1 MASASEDNENH
12 WPGYVDALTTMTMM
26 LIFVMMILAV
36 AMFSMS
42 ESVSRSMVE
51 RIAQAAGIEVDAE
64 SRPIEEFAKE
74 VAERIEDQKATLI
87 ARAEQALPG
96 QTLPGE
102 EKRIA
107 SLIEARRANPD
118 APVQVETKSPALLTF
133 AFKPRAVSLDE
144 SAESQMKGFL
154 ASGGHIQGAGRFD
167 LRAYASAELG
177 GISDS
182 RRVAYHRAMTV
193 RARLIGMGVPA
204 QRIAVHVEDRPLER
218 QAELLQVFVR

>member
-42 ESVSRSMVE
+42 ETVSRSIVE
-51 RIAQAAGIEVDAE
+51 RIAQAAGIEIDAE
-64 SRPIEEFAKE
+64 SKPIEEYAKE
-74 VAERIEDQKATLI
+74 LAERIEDQKATLI
-87 ARAEQALPG
+87 ARAEQSQPG
-96 QTLPGE
+96 QSLPSE

-107 SLIEARRANPD
+107 SQSEMRRANPA
-118 APVQVETKSPALLTF
+118 APVQVESTSPALLTF
-133 AFKPRAVSLDE
+133 AFQPRAVGLDDG
-144 SAESQMKGFL
+144 AEAEMKGFL
-154 ASGGHIQGAGRFD
+154 ASGGHIRDAARFD
-167 LRAYASAELG
+167 LRAYASAEKR

-193 RARLIGMGVPA
+193 RARLIGLGVPA

>member
-42 ESVSRSMVE
+42 ETVSRSMVE
-51 RIAQAAGIEVDAE
+51 RIAQAAGIEVDADAK
-64 SRPIEEFAKE
+64 PIEEYAKE

-96 QTLPGE
+96 QILPGE

-107 SLIEARRANPD
+107 SQVEARRTNPA
-118 APVQVETKSPALLTF
+118 APVQVEASNPALLTF
-133 AFKPRAVSLDE
+133 AFRPRAVSLDE
-144 SAESQMKGFL
+144 GAESQMKGFL
-154 ASGGHIQGAGRFD
+154 ANGGHIQGPGRFD
-167 LRAYASAELG
+167 LRAYASAEQG
-177 GISDS
+177 GLSDS

-204 QRIAVHVEDRPLER
+204 QRIAVHVEDKPLER

>member
-42 ESVSRSMVE
+42 ETVSRSMVE
-51 RIAQAAGIEVDAE
+51 RIAQAAGIDVDAE
-64 SRPIEEFAKE
+64 SRPIEDYAKE
-74 VAERIEDQKATLI
+74 VAERIEEQKATLV
-87 ARAEQALPG
+87 ARAEQG
-96 QTLPGE
+96 LPGE

-107 SLIEARRANPD
+107 SLIEARRTNPD
-118 APVQVETKSPALLTF
+118 APVQVEANSPALLTF

-144 SAESQMKGFL
+144 GAESQMKGFL
-154 ASGGHIQGAGRFD
+154 ASGGHIEGAGRFD
-167 LRAYASAELG
+167 LRAYASAETG

-182 RRVAYHRAMTV
+182 RRVAYHRAMSV
-193 RARLIGMGVPA
+193 RARLIGLGVPA
-204 QRIAVHVEDRPLER
+204 QRIAVHVEDKPLER

>member
-42 ESVSRSMVE
+42 ETVSRSMVE

-64 SRPIEEFAKE
+64 SRPIEEYAKE
-74 VAERIEDQKATLI
+74 VAERIEDQKATLV
-87 ARAEQALPG
+87 ARAEKG
-96 QTLPGE
+96 LPGE

-118 APVQVETKSPALLTF
+118 APVQVETNAPALLTF
-133 AFKPRAVSLDE
+133 AFKPRAVSLDAG
-144 SAESQMKGFL
+144 AESEMKGFL
-154 ASGGHIQGAGRFD
+154 ANGGHIQGTGRFD
-167 LRAYASAELG
+167 LRAYASAEQG
-177 GISDS
+177 GLSDS

-193 RARLIGMGVPA
+193 RARLIGLGVPA
-204 QRIAVHVEDRPLER
+204 QRIAVHVEDKPLER

>member
-26 LIFVMMILAV
+26 LIFVMMILSV

-42 ESVSRSMVE
+42 ETVSRSMVE
-51 RIAQAAGIEVDAE
+51 RIAQAAGIEIDSDAK
-64 SRPIEEFAKE
+64 PIEEYAQQ

-96 QTLPGE
+96 E

-107 SLIEARRANPD
+107 SLIEAKRANPD
-118 APVQVETKSPALLTF
+118 APVRVETSNPALLTF
-133 AFKPRAVSLDE
+133 AFKPRAVSLDAG
-144 SAESQMKGFL
+144 AESEMKGFL
-154 ASGGHIQGAGRFD
+154 ASGGHIEGPARFD
-167 LRAYASAELG
+167 LRAYASAEQG
-177 GISDS
+177 GLSDS

-193 RARLIGMGVPA
+193 RARLIGLGVPA
-204 QRIAVHVEDRPLER
+204 QRIAVHVEDKPLER

>member
-42 ESVSRSMVE
+42 ETVSRSMVE
-51 RIAQAAGIEVDAE
+51 RIAQAAGIEVDADA
-64 SRPIEEFAKE
+64 RPIEEYARE

-96 QTLPGE
+96 E

-107 SLIEARRANPD
+107 SLIEAKRSNPD
-118 APVQVETKSPALLTF
+118 SPVRVESNSPALLTF
-133 AFKPRAVSLDE
+133 AFKPRAVGLDE
-144 SAESQMKGFL
+144 GAESQMKGFL
-154 ASGGHIQGAGRFD
+154 ANAGHIDGPARFD
-167 LRAYASAELG
+167 LRAYASAEQG
-177 GISDS
+177 GLSDS

-193 RARLIGMGVPA
+193 RARLIGLGVPA
-204 QRIAVHVEDRPLER
+204 QRIAVHVEDKPLER